1 MSSSGSKTK
10 STSSSSKSIKQ
21 GDRMSIL
28 QAGCE
33 QLNFP
38 LTSLQV
44 DQFERYYHELV
55 EWNKKFNLTAITDYE
70 ESQVKHF
77 LDSLVSLPIIAEELQ
92 ETVPLTTSPTFLD
105 IGTGAGFPGIP
116 IKIASPKIS
125 VTLVDGT
132 NKKIR
137 FLEHIVA
144 KLVLQNVQIIQ
155 GRAEEIGR
163 QDLEHIVAKL
173 VLQNVQII
181 QGRAEEIGR
190 QEMHREQYDL
200 VTARAVAPLNTLAE
214 YLLPLTR
221 LNGLA
226 IIFKGGN
233 AAQEFIDARKAIEVL
248 GGEVVRMAPVKVPF
262 LNQERFVILIKKVKR
277 TPERYPRGQG
287 LARKSPIQ

>member
-38 LTSLQV
+38 LTSLQI

-137 FLEHIVA
+137 F
-144 KLVLQNVQIIQ
+144 
-155 GRAEEIGR
+155 
-163 QDLEHIVAKL
+163 LEHIVAKL